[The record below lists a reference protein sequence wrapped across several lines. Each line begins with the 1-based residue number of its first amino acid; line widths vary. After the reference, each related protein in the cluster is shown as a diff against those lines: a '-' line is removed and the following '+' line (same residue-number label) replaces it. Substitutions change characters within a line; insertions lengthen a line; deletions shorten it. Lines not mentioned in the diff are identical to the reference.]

1 MIIKLLM
8 ISPEDPNKVS
18 NKCPAIILAVR
29 RIASVRRRMIN
40 LIDSIKTIKGIKIN
54 GVPWGVRW
62 EKKSLKKK

>member
-1 MIIKLLM
+1 MIIKLL
-8 ISPEDPNKVS
+8 IRSPEDPNKVN

-29 RIASVRRRMIN
+29 RIAKVRGRMIN

>member
-8 ISPEDPNKVS
+8 RSPEDPNKVN

-29 RIASVRRRMIN
+29 RIANVRGRMIN

-54 GVPWGVRW
+54 GVP
-62 EKKSLKKK
+62 